1 MDPEATKQTAEVSFP
16 WFSMIG
22 AFCLATFGGI
32 VHYLQGLISSKRTWS
47 LLSFIVE
54 SLTSGFVGILAFFL
68 CEYVGLSHYPT
79 AFIVA
84 MTGHLGAKAIQKF
97 QLVWVESLRSM
108 LTALLPGGK

>member
-1 MDPEATKQTAEVSFP
+1 MDSIITTKTTEVTFP

-22 AFCLATFGGI
+22 AFLLATFGGV
-32 VHYLQGLISSKRTWS
+32 VHYLQSLISSKRTWS
-47 LLSFIVE
+47 LLSFVVE
-54 SLTSGFVGILAFFL
+54 SFTSGFVGILAFFL

-84 MTGHLGAKAIQKF
+84 MTGHMGAKAIQKF

>member
-1 MDPEATKQTAEVSFP
+1 MDPEATKQTASVTFP

-22 AFCLATFGGI
+22 AFLLATFGGV

-47 LLSFIVE
+47 LLSFMVE
-54 SLTSGFVGILAFFL
+54 SLTSGFVGILAFFI
-68 CEYVGLSHYPT
+68 CEYVSLSHYPT

-97 QLVWVESLRSM
+97 QLIWVESLRSL
-108 LTALLPGGK
+108 LTAMLPGGK